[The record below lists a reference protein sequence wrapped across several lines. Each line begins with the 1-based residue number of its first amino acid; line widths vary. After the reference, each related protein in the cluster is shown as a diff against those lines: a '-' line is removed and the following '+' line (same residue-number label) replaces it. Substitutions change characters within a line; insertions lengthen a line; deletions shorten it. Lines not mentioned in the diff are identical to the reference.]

1 MTLNLGPIEDTMKG
15 QSASTTDSPPNPNEN
30 VYILSNPGGVTR
42 VTNLRVVPTLN
53 SGLRVTAEQARDA
66 KGGYRVN
73 WRVKGNDSFLG
84 PANIDKFPYEITG
97 LNPGTT
103 YVVRVSTLD
112 ADGNEVRKTN
122 VSGSGTTTS
131 AMVDS
136 SLLKGTVTE
145 GAEPNTVSKIL
156 TITEVDDA
164 TFTEQADVPGDYGSF
179 RITSAGVWTYTL
191 DNSAGG
197 ATDKLNGT
205 EAPKKTD
212 VFTIMAADGTSGT
225 VTITITG
232 VDDPSTLS
240 GGFEGSVTEDSTAN
254 AMATGEITVADVDTT
269 PIPTIT
275 AQTNKA
281 GTYGSFTL
289 RKKTPS
295 DEADRVYSWTY
306 TLDNTDE
313 DTNAL
318 AAGTIVEDE
327 FTITTSDGVNAK
339 VTITITGADDSSTIG
354 GGLSGSVTEDNSANL
369 TAEGTATITDEDSEA
384 TFTAQ
389 TDTPGSYGTFSI
401 TTAGDWTYSLDNS
414 PGDIL
419 GNATNALKAGQT
431 ESETFPITTSDGN
444 SVNVTI
450 TVNGANDAA
459 LFGTT
464 GLTGA
469 ITEDMDPNTVTDT
482 VTSTDVDGDDNKF
495 TAVTAP
501 ASVSGT
507 YGSLT
512 ITEDGAWTYSL
523 DNSNAMV
530 NALGQDAPLTDS
542 LTIQTADGTEGTI
555 TINIT
560 GVNDKSSIDVTGSE
574 GAVTEDDTANATVT
588 GTFTLT
594 DPDTSPLPT
603 ISKETQTGTYG
614 QLAIAVKTRGTNDGE
629 YTWTYTL
636 DNDDSDTNALT
647 AGSTATET
655 FTIAASD
662 NGEAMVTI
670 SITGANDPATFSGL
684 ATRSG
689 AVTEDATSNTATANI
704 TVSDVDGDNA
714 LKEQA
719 DQTGIYGSLS
729 VDHSA
734 GTWTYT
740 LTNSGDNAQARATQ
754 ALAGGARAT
763 ETFTILAADDTPTT
777 LTITITGVNDAA
789 TIGGDVTSS
798 IAEGTASTTGTVTST
813 DPDGTDNTFKTEVSP
828 NDGTTRT
835 TGTGDYG
842 TLTITSAG
850 VWTYTLDNSDGGA
863 TDLLDGNED
872 PKETDI
878 FTIMAADGTSG
889 TVTITITGVSDDA
902 TIGGDVTSSIAEG
915 TASTTG
921 TVTSTDPDGTDN
933 TFKTEVSP
941 NDGTTRTTGTGDYGT
956 LTITS
961 DGVWTY
967 TLDNS
972 PGGATDLLAG
982 DATATDAFTIMAAD
996 GTSGTVTITI
1006 TGAND
1011 PAVFGMTGL
1020 TGSITEDAAPNT
1032 VTDTATSTDVDGED
1046 NKFTAVTAPA
1056 SVSGSY
1062 GSLTITEDGA
1072 WTYSLDNSNATVN
1085 ALIQDATLT
1094 DSLTIQAKDGTAGT
1108 ITITITGVNDKSSI
1122 DVTGSGGAVT
1132 EDDTDNATVTGTF
1145 TLTDPDTSPLPT
1157 ITEETMTGT
1166 YGRLAIAPK
1175 TSGTNNGEYTW
1186 TYKLDNEDGDT
1197 DALAAGSTETETFTI
1212 AASDNG
1218 EAMVTISITG
1228 ANDPATF
1235 SGLATR
1241 SGAVTEDATSNTAT
1255 ANITVSDVD
1264 GDNALK
1270 EQADQTGIYGSL
1282 SVDHS
1287 AGTWTYTLTNSGDN
1301 AQARATQALAGGARA
1316 TETFTILAADDTPTT
1331 LTITITGVN
1340 DAATIGGDVTS
1351 SIAEGTASTTGTVT
1365 STDPDGT
1372 DNTFKTEVSPND
1384 GTTRTTGTG
1393 DYGTLTITSAGVWTY
1408 TLDNSDGGATDL
1420 LDGNEDPKET
1430 DIFTIMAADGTS
1442 GTVTITIT
1450 GVSDDATIGGD
1461 VTSSIAEGTASTTGT
1476 VTSTDPDGTDNTFKT
1491 EVSPNDGTTRTTGT
1505 GDYGTLT
1512 ITSDG
1517 VWTYTLDNSPG
1528 GATDLLAGD
1537 ATATDAFTIMAAD
1550 GTSGTVTITI
1560 TGANDPAV
1568 FGMTG
1573 LTGSITEDAA
1583 PNTVTDTAT
1592 STDVDGE
1599 DNKFTAV
1606 TAPASVSGSYGSL
1619 TITEDGAWTYS
1630 LDNSNA
1636 TVNALIQDA
1645 TLTDSLTIQ
1654 AKDGTAGTITITIT
1668 GVNDKSSI
1676 DVTGSG
1682 GAVTEDDTDNATV
1695 TGTFTLTDPDTSPLP
1710 TITEE
1715 TMTGTYGRLA
1725 IAPKTSGTNN
1735 GEYTWTYKL
1744 DNEDGDTDALAAGST
1759 ETETF
1764 TIAASDNG
1772 EAMVTISITGANDP
1786 ATFSGLATRSGAVTE
1801 DAAVD
1806 TATANITVSDVDGD
1820 NALKEQADQTGIYG
1834 SLSVD
1839 HSAGTWTYTLTNSGD
1854 NAQARATQALA
1865 GGARATETFTIL
1877 AADDTPTTLTI
1888 TITGVNDAATIGG
1901 DVTSSI
1907 AEGTASTTG
1916 TVTSTDPDGTDN
1928 TFKTEVS
1935 PNDGTTRTTGT
1946 GDYGTLTITSA
1957 GVWTYTLDNSDGG
1970 ATDLLDGNEDPKET
1984 DIFTIM
1990 AADGTSGTVTIT
2002 ITGVSDDATIGG
2014 DVTGSITEG
2023 KASTTGTVTS
2033 TDPDGA
2039 DNTFKTEVSPND
2051 GTTRTTGTGDY
2062 GTLTITS
2069 DGVWTYTL
2077 DNSPGGATDLLAGDA
2092 TATDAFT
2099 IMAADGTSGTVTI
2112 TITGANDPA
2121 VFGMTGLTGS
2131 ITEDAAP
2138 NTVTDTATSTDVDGE
2153 DNKFTAVTA
2162 PASVSGS
2169 YGSLTITEDGAWT
2182 YSLDNSNATV
2192 NALIQDATLTDSLT
2206 IQAKDGTAGTITIT
2220 ITGVNDAAVFG
2231 TTGLTGAI
2239 TEGTASTTGTVTST
2253 DVDGTDNSFKTE
2265 VSPTTGTYGSLTITT
2280 AGAWTYTL
2288 DNSAGGAT
2296 DLLDGTEDP
2305 KKTDV
2310 FTIMA
2315 ADGTEAMVT
2324 ITITGVND
2332 AATFG
2337 GTSTGSVME
2346 DGTLT
2351 ASGSVTVADVDGDDA
2366 LKEQADQTSIYG
2378 SLSVDHSTGNWT
2390 YTLNN
2395 DAAAVQ
2401 ALTGGARGVPDS
2413 FTIMAA
2419 DGTEATVTITIT
2431 GAIDPGDIAGATG
2444 SVTEDDTLKAR
2455 ARGRVIVDG
2464 VSDATFTAQTNVS
2477 RTYGTFN
2484 LEANGNWT
2492 YDLDNSRPA
2501 TNALAGEAE
2510 VRDTLEIATANNS
2523 ATAVLIITVTGND
2536 DRSTIDAANLA
2547 GSVMEDGTLM
2557 ASKTVTVTDVDT
2569 DPEIEERPEFPSAY
2583 GTFSITSAGVWTYT
2597 LDNNAAAVQ
2606 ALGAGQT
2613 LTEAFKIETEDG
2625 AEAVITITIT
2635 GTDDPNEI
2643 EGTVTGSVTE
2653 DDEEASSASG
2663 TVTVTGSTGATFA
2676 VKAMVPP
2683 QSQTYG
2689 TFTIQSD
2696 GNWTYTLTNSGD
2708 NARARATQALA
2719 GGQTETETITIE
2731 ASLEGNTAV
2740 EKDVTITI
2748 TGVNDAATIGGV
2760 LTGDITEGTA
2770 STPDTVTGTATVTD
2784 VDGDDSFS
2792 TEVTPA
2798 QGIYGSLT
2806 LTSAGKWTYTLNN
2819 ADPDTNAL
2827 TAGQEVTDSFT
2838 IEADDGTET
2847 AVTITVTGVTDRDEI
2862 EGDVSGSVREAAG
2875 DEDDQAMASGRV
2887 RVADDPAARFTVQ
2900 ENKVTTY
2907 GTFSLTEEG
2916 DWTYRLNNDRVETDA
2931 LGQGEI
2937 ATDPIIIE
2945 ATASDN
2951 TPRTATVTITVIGS
2965 EVGGDL
2971 TGSIRDGSQTPV
2983 VGKLTTEQGYDI
2995 VDVEDIRPGKFGCLR
3010 VRSDGSW
3017 TYWLY
3022 GTDDD
3027 DLCPRPIEALAQSGT
3042 VTALA
3047 AEQARMDVF
3056 TIKVRRPDGMVIMVS
3071 LTITIEEAAAPVTRT
3086 DAVTGY
3092 LQGRAEVLLGKQP
3105 ELVQFLKNLRSGITS
3120 EGQVSVDVRDGAL
3133 MGFDGS
3139 FVRDGLWGALNVARS
3154 EQGSGKTEQIFG
3166 TLGYHGQVADAAF
3179 VGLMLQFDQADG
3191 ELDAGL
3197 GSIDGQG
3204 WLFGPYF
3211 AAQYQAQQPWISPLT
3226 LEGRLLYGPT
3236 RNDVRFVDGGT
3247 GTFDT
3252 QRWLASFRLEGEV
3265 LLDYGDRAIRLIPH
3279 FDAGWVQDKVEAFTD
3294 SAGMQVAGQTIRF
3307 SEVALG
3313 SDIEVPVRF
3322 GQRDAMITGGLSLVS
3337 TREQSQGQNA
3347 NKVSVSDTHGRLE
3360 LGLGYR
3366 LANGIE
3372 LEFGGSYDDV
3382 EGADSEDKFSLS
3394 FGLSS
3399 QF

>member
-1 MTLNLGPIEDTMKG
+1 M
-15 QSASTTDSPPNPNEN
+15 
-30 VYILSNPGGVTR
+30 
-42 VTNLRVVPTLN
+42 VV
-53 SGLRVTAEQARDA
+53 
-66 KGGYRVN
+66 
-73 WRVKGNDSFLG
+73 
-84 PANIDKFPYEITG
+84 
-97 LNPGTT
+97 
-103 YVVRVSTLD
+103 
-112 ADGNEVRKTN
+112 
-122 VSGSGTTTS
+122 
-131 AMVDS
+131 S

-145 GAEPNTVSKIL
+145 DAASNTVGKTL
-156 TITEVDDA
+156 AITGVDSP
-164 TFTEQADVPGDYGSF
+164 TFTEQADRSGTYGSF

-240 GGFEGSVTEDSTAN
+240 GGFEGSVTEDNTTN
-254 AMATGEITVADVDTT
+254 FTATGEITVADVDTT

-281 GTYGSFTL
+281 GTYGSFTIG
-289 RKKTPS
+289 KKNPS

-306 TLDNTDE
+306 TLDDADD

-318 AAGTIVEDE
+318 TAGTIVEDE

-354 GGLSGSVTEDNSANL
+354 GGLSGSVTEDDSANL
-369 TAEGTATITDEDSEA
+369 TAEGTATITDEDSDA
-384 TFTAQ
+384 TFIAQ
-389 TDTPGSYGTFSI
+389 TDTAGSYGTFSI
-401 TTAGDWTYSLDNS
+401 TAAGDWTYSLDNS
-414 PGDIL
+414 PGDTR
-419 GNATNALKAGQT
+419 GDATNALKAGQT

-459 LFGTT
+459 VFGKT
-464 GLTGA
+464 GLTGS
-469 ITEDMDPNTVTDT
+469 IGEDAAPNTVTGT
-482 VTSTDVDGDDNKF
+482 ATSTDVDGDDNKF

-501 ASVSGT
+501 DPVSGS

-523 DNSNAMV
+523 DNSNATV
-530 NALGQDAPLTDS
+530 NALGQGAPLTDS
-542 LTIQTADGTEGTI
+542 LTIQAKDGTEGTI
-555 TINIT
+555 TITIT
-560 GVNDKSSIDVTGSE
+560 GVNDKSSIDVTGS
-574 GAVTEDDTANATVT
+574 GGSVTEDDTANATVR

-594 DPDTSPLPT
+594 DPDTIPLPT
-603 ISKETQTGTYG
+603 ITRGTQTGTYG
-614 QLAIAVKTRGTNDGE
+614 QLVIAMGTPGTNDGE

-647 AGSTATET
+647 AGATVTDT

-689 AVTEDATSNTATANI
+689 AVTEDAISKTATANI
-704 TVSDVDGDNA
+704 TVSDVDGANA

-789 TIGGDVTSS
+789 VFGTTGLTGSITEDAAPNTVTDTVTSTDVDGEDNKFTAVTAPASVSGTYGSLTITEDGAWTYSLDNSNATVNALGQGATLTDSLTIQTADGTAETITITITGANDAATFSGPDTRSGAVTEDATSNTATGTITVTDVDGANALKEQANQTGSYGSLSVDHSAGTWTYTLTNSGDNARARATQALADEETATETFTILAADDTETMVTITITGVNDAAVFGTTGLTGSITEDAAPNTVTDTVTSTDVDGEDNKFTAVTAPASVSGTYGSLTITEDGAWTYSLDNSNATVNALGQGATLTDSLTIQTADGTAETITITITGANDAATFSGTQSGAVTEDATVNTATSTITVSDVDGDNALKQQADQTGSYGNLSVNHSTGVWTYTLTNSGDNARARATQALAGGATATETFTILAADDTPTTLTITITGANDAATIGGAVTGAISEGTASTTGTVTSTDVDGTDNAFRTEVSPNDGTTLTTGTGDYGTLTITSAGAWTYTLDNSAGGATDLLAGGATAPDAFTIMAADGTSGTVTITITGVNDDATIGGDTTGS
-798 IAEGTASTTGTVTST
+798 ITEGTASTTGTVTST
-813 DPDGTDNTFKTEVSP
+813 DPDGDNNVFKTEVSP
-828 NDGTTRT
+828 NDGTTLT

-850 VWTYTLDNSDGGA
+850 VWTYTLDNSPGGA
-863 TDLLDGNED
+863 TDLLAGDATA
-872 PKETDI
+872 TDA
-878 FTIMAADGTSG
+878 FTIMVADGTSG
-889 TVTITITGVSDDA
+889 MVTITITGVNDDA
-902 TIGGDVTSSIAEG
+902 TIGGDTTGSITEG

-921 TVTSTDPDGTDN
+921 TVTSTDPDGDN
-933 TFKTEVSP
+933 NVFKTEVSP
-941 NDGTTRTTGTGDYGT
+941 NDGTTLTTGTGDYGT

-961 DGVWTY
+961 AGVWTY

-996 GTSGTVTITI
+996 GTSGMVTITI
-1006 TGAND
+1006 TG
-1011 PAVFGMTGL
+1011 
-1020 TGSITEDAAPNT
+1020 
-1032 VTDTATSTDVDGED
+1032 
-1046 NKFTAVTAPA
+1046 
-1056 SVSGSY
+1056 
-1062 GSLTITEDGA
+1062 
-1072 WTYSLDNSNATVN
+1072 
-1085 ALIQDATLT
+1085 
-1094 DSLTIQAKDGTAGT
+1094 
-1108 ITITITGVNDKSSI
+1108 
-1122 DVTGSGGAVT
+1122 
-1132 EDDTDNATVTGTF
+1132 
-1145 TLTDPDTSPLPT
+1145 
-1157 ITEETMTGT
+1157 
-1166 YGRLAIAPK
+1166 
-1175 TSGTNNGEYTW
+1175 
-1186 TYKLDNEDGDT
+1186 
-1197 DALAAGSTETETFTI
+1197 
-1212 AASDNG
+1212 
-1218 EAMVTISITG
+1218 
-1228 ANDPATF
+1228 
-1235 SGLATR
+1235 
-1241 SGAVTEDATSNTAT
+1241 
-1255 ANITVSDVD
+1255 VSDD
-1264 GDNALK
+1264 
-1270 EQADQTGIYGSL
+1270 
-1282 SVDHS
+1282 
-1287 AGTWTYTLTNSGDN
+1287 
-1301 AQARATQALAGGARA
+1301 
-1316 TETFTILAADDTPTT
+1316 
-1331 LTITITGVN
+1331 
-1340 DAATIGGDVTS
+1340 ATIGGDTTG
-1351 SIAEGTASTTGTVT
+1351 SITEGTASTTGTVT
-1365 STDPDGT
+1365 STDPDG
-1372 DNTFKTEVSPND
+1372 DNNVFKTEVSPND
-1384 GTTRTTGTG
+1384 GTTLTTGTG
-1393 DYGTLTITSAGVWTY
+1393 DYGTLTITSA
-1408 TLDNSDGGATDL
+1408 
-1420 LDGNEDPKET
+1420 
-1430 DIFTIMAADGTS
+1430 
-1442 GTVTITIT
+1442 
-1450 GVSDDATIGGD
+1450 
-1461 VTSSIAEGTASTTGT
+1461 
-1476 VTSTDPDGTDNTFKT
+1476 
-1491 EVSPNDGTTRTTGT
+1491 
-1505 GDYGTLT
+1505 
-1512 ITSDG
+1512 G

-1550 GTSGTVTITI
+1550 GTSGMVTITI
-1560 TGANDPAV
+1560 TG
-1568 FGMTG
+1568 
-1573 LTGSITEDAA
+1573 
-1583 PNTVTDTAT
+1583 
-1592 STDVDGE
+1592 
-1599 DNKFTAV
+1599 
-1606 TAPASVSGSYGSL
+1606 
-1619 TITEDGAWTYS
+1619 
-1630 LDNSNA
+1630 
-1636 TVNALIQDA
+1636 
-1645 TLTDSLTIQ
+1645 
-1654 AKDGTAGTITITIT
+1654 
-1668 GVNDKSSI
+1668 
-1676 DVTGSG
+1676 
-1682 GAVTEDDTDNATV
+1682 
-1695 TGTFTLTDPDTSPLP
+1695 
-1710 TITEE
+1710 
-1715 TMTGTYGRLA
+1715 
-1725 IAPKTSGTNN
+1725 
-1735 GEYTWTYKL
+1735 
-1744 DNEDGDTDALAAGST
+1744 
-1759 ETETF
+1759 
-1764 TIAASDNG
+1764 
-1772 EAMVTISITGANDP
+1772 
-1786 ATFSGLATRSGAVTE
+1786 
-1801 DAAVD
+1801 
-1806 TATANITVSDVDGD
+1806 VSDD
-1820 NALKEQADQTGIYG
+1820 
-1834 SLSVD
+1834 
-1839 HSAGTWTYTLTNSGD
+1839 
-1854 NAQARATQALA
+1854 
-1865 GGARATETFTIL
+1865 
-1877 AADDTPTTLTI
+1877 
-1888 TITGVNDAATIGG
+1888 ATIGG
-1901 DVTSSI
+1901 DTTGSI
-1907 AEGTASTTG
+1907 TEGTASTTG
-1916 TVTSTDPDGTDN
+1916 TVTSTDPDGDN
-1928 TFKTEVS
+1928 NVFKTEVS
-1935 PNDGTTRTTGT
+1935 PNDGTTLTTGT

-1957 GVWTYTLDNSDGG
+1957 
-1970 ATDLLDGNEDPKET
+1970 
-1984 DIFTIM
+1984 
-1990 AADGTSGTVTIT
+1990 
-2002 ITGVSDDATIGG
+2002 
-2014 DVTGSITEG
+2014 
-2023 KASTTGTVTS
+2023 
-2033 TDPDGA
+2033 
-2039 DNTFKTEVSPND
+2039 
-2051 GTTRTTGTGDY
+2051 
-2062 GTLTITS
+2062 
-2069 DGVWTYTL
+2069 GVWTYTL

-2099 IMAADGTSGTVTI
+2099 IMAADGTSGMVTI
-2112 TITGANDPA
+2112 TITGVNDDA
-2121 VFGMTGLTGS
+2121 TIGGDTTGS
-2131 ITEDAAP
+2131 ITEGTASTTG
-2138 NTVTDTATSTDVDGE
+2138 TVTSTDPDG
-2153 DNKFTAVTA
+2153 DNNVFKTE
-2162 PASVSGS
+2162 VSPNDGTTLTTGTGD
-2169 YGSLTITEDGAWT
+2169 YGTLTITSAGVWT
-2182 YSLDNSNATV
+2182 YTLDNSPGGATDLL
-2192 NALIQDATLTDSLT
+2192 AGDATATDAFT
-2206 IQAKDGTAGTITIT
+2206 IMVADGTSGTVTIT

-2492 YDLDNSRPA
+2492 YDLDNSRSA
-2501 TNALAGEAE
+2501 TNALDGGDEE
-2510 VRDTLEIATANNS
+2510 TDTLEIATADGS
-2523 ATAVLIITVTGND
+2523 ATATLTITVTGND
-2536 DRSTIDAANLA
+2536 DRSTIDTDKSDLT
-2547 GSVMEDGTLM
+2547 GSVTEDVTGT
-2557 ASKTVTVTDVDT
+2557 ATGTVRVADVDRSP
-2569 DPEIEERPEFPSAY
+2569 DPAIKERSDVSGAY
-2583 GTFSITSAGVWTYT
+2583 GTFRVTSAGVWTYT
-2597 LDNNAAAVQ
+2597 LSNSAAAVQ
-2606 ALGAGQT
+2606 ALTGEDRV
-2613 LTEAFKIETEDG
+2613 TEDFKIETVDG

-2971 TGSIRDGSQTPV
+2971 TGSIRDGSRTPV

-3056 TIKVRRPDGMVIMVS
+3056 MIEVVRKSDGMVTNVR

-3139 FVRDGLWGALNVARS
+3139 FVRDGLWGALSVARS

-3236 RNDVRFVDGGT
+3236 RNDVGFVDGGT

-3265 LLDYGDRAIRLIPH
+3265 LLDYDDRAIRLIPH

-3294 SAGMQVAGQTIRF
+3294 SEEMQVAGQTIRF

-3322 GQRDAMITGGLSLVS
+3322 GQREAVITGGLSLVS

-3347 NKVSVSDTHGRLE
+3347 RVSVSDTHGRLE

-3382 EGADSEDKFSLS
+3382 EGANSEDKFSLS